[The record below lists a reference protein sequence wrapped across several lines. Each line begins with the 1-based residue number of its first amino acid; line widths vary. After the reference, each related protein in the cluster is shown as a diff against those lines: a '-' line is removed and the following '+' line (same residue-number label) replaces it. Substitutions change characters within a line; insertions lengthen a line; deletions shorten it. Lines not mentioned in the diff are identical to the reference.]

1 MQPAVQFAT
10 AVNADR
16 AAVARAACCAGP
28 CRSPCAADR
37 GQFRTAAAACKAA
50 APTTAVRVRPPP
62 PPSRQRRAPERHR
75 ARSPRARFR
84 FRGLFAPAGTPAP
97 IVAKMNKDA
106 TEIISTADVAFDITW
121 IGATQ
126 PERLPPL
133 AATVGG
139 RGGCQQP
146 RRGTFLRA
154 SLTAYNP
161 KGDTLRTERSK
172 PAATYK
178 LGSAIQSS
186 ASFLLGKCSTR

>member
-1 MQPAVQFAT
+1 
-10 AVNADR
+10 
-16 AAVARAACCAGP
+16 
-28 CRSPCAADR
+28 
-37 GQFRTAAAACKAA
+37 
-50 APTTAVRVRPPP
+50 
-62 PPSRQRRAPERHR
+62 
-75 ARSPRARFR
+75 
-84 FRGLFAPAGTPAP
+84 
-97 IVAKMNKDA
+97 MNKDA